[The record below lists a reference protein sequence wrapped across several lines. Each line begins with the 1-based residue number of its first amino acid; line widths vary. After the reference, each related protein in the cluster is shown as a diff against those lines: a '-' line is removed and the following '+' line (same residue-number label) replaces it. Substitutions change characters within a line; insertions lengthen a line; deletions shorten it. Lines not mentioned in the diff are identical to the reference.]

1 MKRIR
6 RGGLLAAALSLG
18 CAGIGGEARSS
29 GVHPT
34 CIRQCTPPLRPIA
47 KCTYDARPADDLDS
61 AAAPALVTVEGALRP
76 GGVYSWSPNC
86 PKAECCSEFEAVAEL
101 HTDATSDP
109 FVLSGTVT
117 TARNLSHRL
126 SCVRPAGH
134 AVSERLQRTTI
145 AGSVI
150 WSDVHQENAPT
161 ANESSFCC
169 TIPVVGQ
176 RVRVTGTLRLE
187 EERMPKRALLI
198 DPIVCEL

>member
-6 RGGLLAAALSLG
+6 RGGLVAAALSLG
-18 CAGIGGEARSS
+18 CAGLGGEARSIAP
-29 GVHPT
+29 HPT
-34 CIRQCTPPLRPIA
+34 CIRQCTLPLRPIA
-47 KCTYDARPADDLDS
+47 KCTDDAHSKDELDS
-61 AAAPALVTVEGALRP
+61 AAAGALVTAEGALRP

-86 PKAECCSEFEAVAEL
+86 AKAECCGEFEAFAEL
-101 HTDATSDP
+101 HTDASSDR
-109 FVLSGTVT
+109 FVLSGKVT

-150 WSDVHQENAPT
+150 WSHVHQENAPA

-187 EERMPKRALLI
+187 EDRIPKRAFLI